1 MTKSKMATVILII
14 GIFIGGAVIGFAA
27 NGMEQP
33 HMRAALESLK
43 GARQQLEQAEHNKG
57 GHREKAI
64 KLVDRA
70 IEQVKKGIEAGER
83 GEKY

>member
-1 MTKSKMATVILII
+1 MAKNKVATVILVI
-14 GIFIGGAVIGFAA
+14 GLFIGGAVIGFAA

-43 GARQQLEQAEHNKG
+43 DARKQLEQAEHNKG

-64 KLVDRA
+64 KLVDKA
-70 IEQVKKGIEAGER
+70 VEQVIKGIEAGER

>member
-1 MTKSKMATVILII
+1 MATVIVII

-43 GARQQLEQAEHNKG
+43 DARKQLDQAEHNKG
-57 GHREKAI
+57 GHRGKAI

-70 IEQVKKGIEAGER
+70 IEQVNKGIEAGER
-83 GEKY
+83 GEK